1 VYNVQ
6 NWAEVHRLFHR
17 ERWSKTAIAE
27 KFHMSRNTVDRLL
40 KLDEPPRY
48 ERAGLGSSLDPYVD
62 DIVRMLKEN
71 PKVPATVILEHLRP
85 LGYSGGITVLK
96 ERVAKL
102 RPVLRAARSYQRTS
116 YLPGEIGQL
125 DWWHTGVDI
134 PVGKGAGREA
144 FGLVTT
150 LPHSA
155 AHSTVFTFG
164 RTTAEFCAAAL
175 GCFERLGGV
184 PQKAVADNEGCIV
197 AGRPGGRA
205 QLTDAVA
212 ALFGQ
217 LLVKPLIL
225 RPRFPQ
231 GKGQDERT
239 VGYLETSFLPLRRF
253 ESLAD
258 LQDQHDD
265 WARNVAFERH
275 HRRVGAKVKD
285 AWRVEK
291 GYLRALPAIRPDT
304 DSHLE
309 VRVMKDTF
317 VRVGDVDYSVP
328 PGFTGR
334 RVRVRLSLTEVFVYV
349 DGETIAHHARSYVPA
364 DVVLDPVHARALRL
378 QRTAA
383 RRLKSSD
390 VTVPVADLSRYDA
403 LVGLS

>member
-1 VYNVQ
+1 
-6 NWAEVHRLFHR
+6 
-17 ERWSKTAIAE
+17 
-27 KFHMSRNTVDRLL
+27 
-40 KLDEPPRY
+40 
-48 ERAGLGSSLDPYVD
+48 
-62 DIVRMLKEN
+62 
-71 PKVPATVILEHLRP
+71 
-85 LGYSGGITVLK
+85 
-96 ERVAKL
+96 
-102 RPVLRAARSYQRTS
+102 
-116 YLPGEIGQL
+116 
-125 DWWHTGVDI
+125 
-134 PVGKGAGREA
+134 VGKGAGREA

-184 PQKAVADNEGCIV
+184 PENAVADNEGCIV
-197 AGRPGGRA
+197 ADRPSGRA
-205 QLTDAVA
+205 RLTDEVA
-212 ALFGQ
+212 ALFGA

-225 RPRFPQ
+225 RPRFPE

-239 VGYLETSFLPLRRF
+239 VGYLQTSFLPLRSF
-253 ESLAD
+253 DSLED

-291 GYLRALPAIRPDT
+291 GYLRALPDPRPDT
-304 DSHLE
+304 DRHLE

-317 VRVGDVDYSVP
+317 VRVADVDYSVP

-334 RVRVRLSLTEVFVYV
+334 RVAVRLSLTDVWVYIE
-349 DGETIAHHARSYVPA
+349 GETIAHHRRSYVPA
-364 DVVLDPVHARALRL
+364 DVVLDPAHARALRL
-378 QRTAA
+378 QRNAA
-383 RRLKSSD
+383 RRLTAGD
-390 VTVPVADLSRYDA
+390 VVVPVADLTRYDA